1 MNKTKIIATIGPSS
15 CSKDM
20 LKGLILAGMDV
31 ARINLTH
38 ASYKFCEE
46 VVKNINVLNEELDA
60 FTAVMFDTRG
70 PELEVGHLL
79 GGKAELQKDT
89 KIRIYIGKEVGDN
102 TKFYVNYINL
112 IEEVNIDTTIKLNEG
127 RVILNVIDKGDDY
140 LICKV
145 VNGGTICEKHAINI
159 IGSHLK
165 KPYLSEQDRKD
176 IEFANKLKVD
186 FLALSFIECHEDILD
201 INDILIELE
210 NDHMSIVAKIEN
222 ELAYNDIDEILKIAD
237 GIMIAR
243 GDLGTELPLERVP
256 GIQKDLVRRAHK
268 AGKISIVA
276 TEMLASMEEKAIPTR
291 AEVSDVANAV
301 LDGADAIM
309 LSGETTIGKYPIQTV
324 ETMRRIATTAEIDIN
339 YEELMTTTREYQPND
354 ITGTIAKSVSEITS
368 DIDAKL
374 IITPTASGYTAKR
387 ISRFRPSCPII
398 AVTPDLETVK
408 SLKLHFGV
416 HPVLIDELNTLDRII
431 AKSKKIAVKMANL
444 EEGDKVVITGGYPFK
459 SVKHTNFLEIEEI

>member
-1 MNKTKIIATIGPSS
+1 
-15 CSKDM
+15 M
-20 LKGLILAGMDV
+20 LF
-31 ARINLTH
+31 R
-38 ASYKFCEE
+38 S
-46 VVKNINVLNEELDA
+46 
-60 FTAVMFDTRG
+60 
-70 PELEVGHLL
+70 
-79 GGKAELQKDT
+79 
-89 KIRIYIGKEVGDN
+89 
-102 TKFYVNYINL
+102 
-112 IEEVNIDTTIKLNEG
+112 G

-145 VNGGTICEKHAINI
+145 VSGGTICEKHAINI

-176 IEFANKLKVD
+176 IEFAHKLKVD